1 MTPTDRATIRRAILL
16 VTLARLVVNI
26 TRRFAYPFLP
36 SISRELNVPLASVQ
50 SIIAVQG
57 GVGIASP
64 LLGPLSEHYGRKRVM
79 LACLGLMTITA
90 ALGWVAPVFGVF
102 AAVMLAFGVYKMVYD
117 PTMHAYIA
125 DQVPYHRRGFA
136 IGIAELSWSGA
147 LIIAAPATG
156 LLLAQFG
163 LRGVFFALTLA
174 AIGVTTLMAW
184 QLPAVQHQTTTIPS
198 ISPLASWRI
207 MRKHPMA
214 IAALAYSLTLVA
226 ANEAMFISYGIW
238 MESTFNLSLE
248 VLGIV
253 SITIAVAEVVG
264 EFSVIGLADRFG
276 ARRLATVGALIS
288 SLGYALLPFLSFHLI
303 VGLVGLALTFVMVEI
318 AVVSSLS
325 LITEILPTAR
335 AVMLSSNMAAYA
347 VGRLSGALFGG
358 LLYSLTSDFA
368 VVGLAACIIGLG
380 ATAIIQF
387 LIKIL

>member
-36 SISRELNVPLASVQ
+36 SISRELNVSLASVQ
-50 SIIAVQG
+50 SVIAVQG

-79 LACLGLMTITA
+79 VACLGLMTITA
-90 ALGWVAPVFGVF
+90 VVGWVAPVFGVF

-147 LIIAAPATG
+147 LIIAAPVTG

-174 AIGVTTLMAW
+174 AIGVTVLVAW
-184 QLPAVQHQTTTIPS
+184 QLPTVKHHTTTIPS
-198 ISPLASWRI
+198 ISPIASWRI
-207 MRKHPMA
+207 MRKHPIA

-226 ANEAMFISYGIW
+226 ANEAMFISYGVW
-238 MESTFNLSLE
+238 MESTFDLSLE
-248 VLGIV
+248 ALGIV

-276 ARRLATVGALIS
+276 ARRLATVGTLVS

-368 VVGLAACIIGLG
+368 VVGLAACIISLG